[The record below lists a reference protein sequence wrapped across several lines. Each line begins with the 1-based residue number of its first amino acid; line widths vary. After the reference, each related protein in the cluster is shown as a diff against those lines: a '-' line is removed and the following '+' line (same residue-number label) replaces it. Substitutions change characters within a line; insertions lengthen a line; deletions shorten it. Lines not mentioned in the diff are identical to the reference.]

1 MGHDEIYRALDR
13 VWISSGLSFSDFKI
27 LKFFEFEFFEFKKI
41 GSKLIE
47 FSSLQV

>member
-1 MGHDEIYRALDR
+1 MMRSVELDR
-13 VWISSGLSFSDFKI
+13 VSGLSFSDFKI

-47 FSSLQV
+47 FSSL